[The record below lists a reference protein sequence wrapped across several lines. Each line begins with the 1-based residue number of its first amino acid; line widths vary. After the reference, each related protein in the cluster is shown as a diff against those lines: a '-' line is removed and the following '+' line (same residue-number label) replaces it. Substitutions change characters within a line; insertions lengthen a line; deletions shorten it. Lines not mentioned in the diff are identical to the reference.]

1 MRAERREG
9 QADEVAGVEQERGG
23 DFPRTAAAAQRGDGA
38 GQQRRLTI
46 EVKGLGGGR
55 GRFAGVGEPDR
66 RDLLRPAGERR
77 AGGQQF
83 VEFGGVGGDD
93 QQALPTRDC
102 LKDQFQ
108 HCGAA
113 GRTGSGLEQR
123 EVGRADRLA
132 DERPGGG
139 R

>member
-9 QADEVAGVEQERGG
+9 QADEITGVEQERGG
-23 DFPRTAAAAQRGDGA
+23 DFPRTAAAAQRGHGA
-38 GQQRRLTI
+38 GQQRRLTV
-46 EVKGLGGGR
+46 EVKGLGDGR

-93 QQALPTRDC
+93 Q
-102 LKDQFQ
+102 
-108 HCGAA
+108 
-113 GRTGSGLEQR
+113 
-123 EVGRADRLA
+123 
-132 DERPGGG
+132 
-139 R
+139 